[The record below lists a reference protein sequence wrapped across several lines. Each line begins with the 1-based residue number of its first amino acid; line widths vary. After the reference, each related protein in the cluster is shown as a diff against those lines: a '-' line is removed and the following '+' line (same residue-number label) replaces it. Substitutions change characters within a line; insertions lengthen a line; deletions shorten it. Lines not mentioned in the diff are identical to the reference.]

1 MEPPSLKRGMAR
13 DETRRALLRAPPARR
28 PAAHRRRR
36 SAGLAEAPRQ
46 DGARGLVM
54 LLPEYWS
61 TCKDA
66 VFAALEKATEGK
78 DS

>member
-1 MEPPSLKRGMAR
+1 MAIAQV
-13 DETRRALLRAPPARR
+13 RASGRLREIADLAKM
-28 PAAHRRRR
+28 AH
-36 SAGLAEAPRQ
+36 E
-46 DGARGLVM
+46 DWVM

>member
-1 MEPPSLKRGMAR
+1 
-13 DETRRALLRAPPARR
+13 
-28 PAAHRRRR
+28 
-36 SAGLAEAPRQ
+36 
-46 DGARGLVM
+46 M